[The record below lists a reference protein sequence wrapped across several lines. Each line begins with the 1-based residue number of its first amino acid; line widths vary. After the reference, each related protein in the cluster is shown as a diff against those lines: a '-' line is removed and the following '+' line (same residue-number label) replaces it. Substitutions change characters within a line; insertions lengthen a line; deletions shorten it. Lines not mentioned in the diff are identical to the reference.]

1 LIVSAEREVVTWCG
15 SGKPVRGAVGTFGA
29 ENVVV
34 VLVVDVEL
42 GVPDVV
48 VVVVE
53 SAKATPDALTHA
65 PRPRQKRRA
74 TEPRMR

>member
-1 LIVSAEREVVTWCG
+1 
-15 SGKPVRGAVGTFGA
+15 
-29 ENVVV
+29 
-34 VLVVDVEL
+34 VVDVEL